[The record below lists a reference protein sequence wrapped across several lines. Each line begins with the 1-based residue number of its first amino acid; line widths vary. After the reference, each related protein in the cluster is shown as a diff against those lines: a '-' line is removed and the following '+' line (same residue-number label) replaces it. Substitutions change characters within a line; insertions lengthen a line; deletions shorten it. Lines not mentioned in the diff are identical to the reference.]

1 MIKRLLGKMAIPVAS
16 LFNAI
21 YSQRC
26 YFCERHCEFYSC
38 LCKTCKLKLELAL
51 HKPVQVYDVR
61 AHCELY
67 VLSDYTTLVGECIKK
82 IKYKPSRRL
91 LKNFRKLLVENE
103 HLSGFLRSDDIL
115 IPVPMGVKRKRRRG
129 FNQATELAQSFAKHY
144 GCQFSEPLVRL
155 KVVKAQA
162 ECQEE
167 ERLTNLDNVFGLSSH
182 VSPQDF
188 KGRRLVI
195 IDDVATTGTTV
206 NKCAEALA
214 PLEPAK
220 VIGLVITHSYK
231 RTQRSNP

>member
-1 MIKRLLGKMAIPVAS
+1 MIKNFLGKMASFVVS
-16 LFNAI
+16 LSNAI

-26 YFCERHCEFYSC
+26 YFCEEYSQFYSC
-38 LCKTCKLKLELAL
+38 ICKTCKIELELAL
-51 HKPVQVYDVR
+51 HKPVQVFDVR
-61 AHCELY
+61 GHCELY
-67 VLSDYTTLVGECIKK
+67 VLSSYTTLVGECIKK

-91 LKNFRKLLVENE
+91 LKNFRKLLVESE
-103 HLSGFLRSDDIL
+103 HLSGFLGPNDVL
-115 IPVPMGVKRKRRRG
+115 IPVPMGAKRKKRRG
-129 FNQATELAQSFAKHY
+129 FNQAAELAKIFAERY
-144 GCQFSEPLVRL
+144 GCQFAEPLVRL

-182 VSPQDF
+182 LSPQDF

-214 PLEPAK
+214 PLEPDK
-220 VIGLVITHSYK
+220 IIGLVITHSYK
-231 RTQRSNP
+231 RTQRSNS